1 MGSDVKI
8 LLVYG
13 QICIQYQLQ
22 AEVGAALTLL
32 VYIVLQI
39 LHLRTPQSLGKENH
53 A

>member
-1 MGSDVKI
+1 MGSNIKF

-22 AEVGAALTLL
+22 SEVGAEFTLL
-32 VYIVLQI
+32 VCIVFQI
-39 LHLRTPQSLGKENH
+39 LHLQTPQSLEKENH